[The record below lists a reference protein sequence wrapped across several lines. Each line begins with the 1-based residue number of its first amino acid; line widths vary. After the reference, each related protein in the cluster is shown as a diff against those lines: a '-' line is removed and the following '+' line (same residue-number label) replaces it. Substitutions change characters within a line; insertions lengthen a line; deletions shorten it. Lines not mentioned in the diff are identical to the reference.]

1 MKLYNVGADLSKKT
15 IDFVIHQLKAFH
27 FLKVD
32 NSISGFRELIKWF
45 QQHSIDHSE
54 VMIVMEHTGLYSYQL
69 EQFLHQN
76 GISFT
81 KVSAL
86 AIKRSLGLVRG
97 KSDKIDA
104 RRIARYAFEKQDS
117 LSADQPVSENLTL
130 LQRLHST
137 RERLVKTRASYITA
151 VNEEREAYKLKET
164 DIVIAT
170 QLKVIKSLDQQIQK
184 LEIEI
189 HAIVQ
194 SDQDLSKNYSLLQSI
209 KGVGPVVA
217 LATIIKTGNFT
228 RFTNP
233 RKFACFCGT
242 APFEHTSGSS
252 IRGKTK
258 ISSLRDK
265 KMKTLLDLAAKSA
278 IQYDKE
284 LQEYYLKRLTIGKSK
299 KSTRNIVRNK
309 IIYRMFAVIKRQ
321 TPYQEHPIAA

>member
-1 MKLYNVGADLSKKT
+1 MKRFNVGADLSKKT
-15 IDFVIHQLKAFH
+15 IDFFIYQLKIH
-27 FLKVD
+27 LRVD
-32 NSISGFRELIKWF
+32 NNVAGFKELLQWIC
-45 QQHSIDHSE
+45 QHGICVSE
-54 VMIVMEHTGLYSYQL
+54 VFIVMEHTGLYSYQL

-97 KSDKIDA
+97 KNDKIDA
-104 RRIARYAFEKQDS
+104 RRIARYAYEKQDC
-117 LSADQPVSENLTL
+117 LCADQPVSQNLIV
-130 LQRLHST
+130 LQRLHAT

-151 VNEEREAYKLKET
+151 VNEEREAYDLLET
-164 DIVIAT
+164 DIIIAAQLEVIET
-170 QLKVIKSLDQQIQK
+170 LTGQIQK
-184 LEIEI
+184 VENEIQAII
-189 HAIVQ
+189 HTDKDINR
-194 SDQDLSKNYSLLQSI
+194 NYRLLTSV

-217 LATIIKTGNFT
+217 LATIIKTGNFS

-233 RKFACFCGT
+233 RKFACLCGT

-258 ISSLRDK
+258 VSSLRDK
-265 KMKTLLDLAAKSA
+265 KMKTLFDLAAKSA

-284 LQEYYLKRLTIGKSK
+284 LRDYYMKRLKDGKPK
-299 KSTRNIVRNK
+299 KSVRNVVRNK

-321 TPYQEHPIAA
+321 TPFEFRNMVA

>member
-15 IDFVIHQLKAFH
+15 IDFFIHQLKAY
-27 FLKVD
+27 LKVD
-32 NSISGFRELIKWF
+32 NSTGGFKELIRWLNE
-45 QQHSIDHSE
+45 HSIDPSE
-54 VMIVMEHTGLYSYQL
+54 VLIVMEHTGLYSYQL
-69 EQFLHQN
+69 EQFLHKN

-104 RRIARYAFEKQDS
+104 RRIARYAFEKQDW
-117 LSADQPVSENLTL
+117 LKADPPVSENLTM
-130 LQRLHST
+130 LQRLHAT
-137 RERLVKTRASYITA
+137 RERLVKTRASYLTA
-151 VNEEREAYKLKET
+151 VNEEREAYKLSQT
-164 DIVIAT
+164 DIVIAA

-184 LEIEI
+184 LEDEI
-189 HAIVQ
+189 QTIVQ
-194 SDQDLSKNYSLLQSI
+194 IDKDVNKNYSLLQSL

-233 RKFACFCGT
+233 RKFACFSGT

-258 ISSLRDK
+258 ISSLGDK

-278 IQYDKE
+278 IQHDQE
-284 LQEYYLKRLTIGKSK
+284 LHEYYMKRLTIGKSK

-321 TPYQEHPIAA
+321 TPYQVHPMTA

>member
-15 IDFVIHQLKAFH
+15 IDFLIHELKAF
-27 FLKVD
+27 LKVE
-32 NSISGFRELIKWF
+32 NSIAGFRNLIKWF
-45 QQHSIDHSE
+45 QQHSIDPSQ

-69 EQFLHQN
+69 EKFLHQN

-104 RRIARYAFEKQDS
+104 RRIARYAFEKQDC
-117 LSADQPVSENLTL
+117 LTADQPASENLTM

-151 VNEEREAYKLKET
+151 VNEEKEAYQLKQT
-164 DIVIAT
+164 DSVIAI

-184 LEIEI
+184 LEDEI
-189 HAIVQ
+189 QAIIQMDKDVN
-194 SDQDLSKNYSLLQSI
+194 KNHSLLQSV
-209 KGVGPVVA
+209 KGVGPVVS

-228 RFTNP
+228 RITHP
-233 RKFACFCGT
+233 KKFACFCGT
-242 APFEHTSGSS
+242 APFEHISGSS

-278 IQYDKE
+278 IQYDEE
-284 LQEYYLKRLTIGKSK
+284 LREYYMKRLTIGKSK
-299 KSTRNIVRNK
+299 KSTRNIIRNK

-321 TPYQEHPIAA
+321 TPYQEHRIVV

>member
-15 IDFVIHQLKAFH
+15 IDFFIHQLKAF
-27 FLKVD
+27 LKVD
-32 NSISGFRELIKWF
+32 NTIAGFRELITWF
-45 QQHSIDHSE
+45 GQHSIDLSE

-69 EQFLHQN
+69 ERFLHQQ
-76 GISFT
+76 GICFA

-86 AIKRSLGLVRG
+86 AIKRSSGLVRG

-104 RRIARYAFEKQDS
+104 RRIARYAFEKQDC
-117 LSADQPVSENLTL
+117 LTADQPVSENLIK

-151 VNEEREAYKLKET
+151 LNEEREAYQLKQD
-164 DIVIAT
+164 DIVMAA
-170 QLKVIKSLDQQIQK
+170 QLKIIKTLDQQIQK
-184 LEIEI
+184 LEDEI
-189 HAIVQ
+189 QAVVQ
-194 SDQDLSKNYSLLQSI
+194 SDKDVSKNDSLLQSL
-209 KGVGPVVA
+209 KGIGPVVA

-228 RFTNP
+228 RFTNS

-242 APFEHTSGSS
+242 APFEHSSGSS

-278 IQYDKE
+278 ILHDKE
-284 LQEYYLKRLTIGKSK
+284 LREYYQKRITMGKSK

-309 IIYRMFAVIKRQ
+309 IIHRMFAVIKRQ
-321 TPYQEHPIAA
+321 TPYQEHRIIA

>member
-15 IDFVIHQLKAFH
+15 IDFVIHQLKAF
-27 FLKVD
+27 LKVD
-32 NSISGFRELIKWF
+32 NNISGFKELIKWF
-45 QQHSIDHSE
+45 HQHGIDLSE

-86 AIKRSLGLVRG
+86 AIKRSLGLARG

-104 RRIARYAFEKQDS
+104 RRIARYAFEKQDY
-117 LSADQPVSENLTL
+117 LSTDQPVSENLKM

-151 VNEEREAYKLKET
+151 VKEEQEAYRLKQT
-164 DIVIAT
+164 DLVFTAQRKI
-170 QLKVIKSLDQQIQK
+170 IKTLDQQIQK
-184 LEIEI
+184 LEDEI
-189 HAIVQ
+189 QAIVQ
-194 SDQDLSKNYSLLQSI
+194 TDKDINKNYDLLQSI

-217 LATIIKTGNFT
+217 MATIIKTGNFT

-265 KMKTLLDLAAKSA
+265 KMKVLLDLSAKSA
-278 IQYDKE
+278 IHYDKE
-284 LQEYYLKRLTIGKSK
+284 IHQYFIKRIEAGKSIR
-299 KSTRNIVRNK
+299 STRNVVRNK
-309 IIYRMFAVIKRQ
+309 IIYRMFAIIKRQ
-321 TPYQEHPIAA
+321 TPYQEHRTAA

>member
-1 MKLYNVGADLSKKT
+1 MKLYHVGADLSKKT
-15 IDFVIHQLKAFH
+15 IDVLVHQLKAF
-27 FLKVD
+27 LKVD
-32 NSISGFRELIKWF
+32 NNISGFKELVNWF
-45 QQHSIDHSE
+45 HQHGIHLSE

-69 EQFLHQN
+69 EQFLHQK
-76 GISFT
+76 GIAFT

-97 KSDKIDA
+97 KSDKMDA
-104 RRIARYAFEKQDS
+104 RRIARYAFEKQDC
-117 LSADQPVSENLTL
+117 LSADQPVSKPLQT

-137 RERLVKTRASYITA
+137 RERLVKTRASYVTA
-151 VNEEREAYKLKET
+151 VQEEQEAYGLKQT
-164 DIVIAT
+164 DLVIAA
-170 QLKVIKSLDQQIQK
+170 QRKVIKTLDEQIQK
-184 LEIEI
+184 LEEEI
-189 HAIVQ
+189 QAIVQ
-194 SDQDLSKNYSLLQSI
+194 TDKDLNKNYDLLQSI

-217 LATIIKTGNFT
+217 LCTIIKTGNFT

-278 IQYDKE
+278 IQHDKE
-284 LQEYYLKRLTIGKSK
+284 IHEYYIKRIEAGKSK
-299 KSTRNIVRNK
+299 TSTRNVVRNK

-321 TPYQEHPIAA
+321 TPYQEHRTAA

>member
-15 IDFVIHQLKAFH
+15 IDFVIHQLKAF
-27 FLKVD
+27 LKVD
-32 NSISGFRELIKWF
+32 NNISGFKELIRWF
-45 QQHSIDHSE
+45 HQHGIDLSE

-97 KSDKIDA
+97 KSDKMDA
-104 RRIARYAFEKQDS
+104 RRIARYAFEKQDC
-117 LSADQPVSENLTL
+117 LSADQPVSEHLEM

-151 VNEEREAYKLKET
+151 LNEEQEAFGLKQT
-164 DIVIAT
+164 DLVFTA
-170 QLKVIKSLDQQIQK
+170 QRKVIKTLDQQIQK
-184 LEIEI
+184 LEDEI
-189 HAIVQ
+189 QAIVQ
-194 SDQDLSKNYSLLQSI
+194 RDKDINKNYELLQSI

-217 LATIIKTGNFT
+217 MAAIIKTGNFT

-233 RKFACFCGT
+233 KKFACFCGT

-278 IQYDKE
+278 IQHDKE
-284 LQEYYLKRLTIGKSK
+284 LHQYYIKRIEAGKST
-299 KSTRNIVRNK
+299 KSTRNVVRNK

-321 TPYQEHPIAA
+321 TPYQEDRTAA

>member
-15 IDFVIHQLKAFH
+15 IDFLTHELKA

-32 NSISGFRELIKWF
+32 NNISGFKELIRWF
-45 QQHSIDHSE
+45 HQHGIDLSE

-104 RRIARYAFEKQDS
+104 RRIARYAFEKQDC
-117 LSADQPVSENLTL
+117 LSADQPVSEHLEM

-151 VNEEREAYKLKET
+151 LNEEQEAFGLKQT
-164 DIVIAT
+164 DLVFTAQRKI
-170 QLKVIKSLDQQIQK
+170 IKTLDQQIQK
-184 LEIEI
+184 LEDEI
-189 HAIVQ
+189 QAIVQ
-194 SDQDLSKNYSLLQSI
+194 RDKDINKNYELLQSI

-217 LATIIKTGNFT
+217 MAAIIKTGNFT

-233 RKFACFCGT
+233 KKFACFCGT

-278 IQYDKE
+278 IQHDKQ
-284 LQEYYLKRLTIGKSK
+284 LHQYYIKRIEAGKST
-299 KSTRNIVRNK
+299 KSTRNVVRNK

-321 TPYQEHPIAA
+321 TPYQEDRTAA

>member
-15 IDFVIHQLKAFH
+15 VDFLLHELKA

-32 NSISGFRELIKWF
+32 NNNSGFNDLLKWF
-45 QQHSIDHSE
+45 HQHSVDPSE

-69 EQFLHQN
+69 EQFLHQH

-104 RRIARYAFEKQDS
+104 RRIARYAFEKKDC
-117 LSADQPVSENLTL
+117 LTADQPVSENLKTL
-130 LQRLHST
+130 QLLHST
-137 RERLVKTRASYITA
+137 RERLVKTRASYTTA
-151 VNEEREAYKLKET
+151 VNEEREAYQLKQT
-164 DIVIAT
+164 DIIIAA

-184 LEIEI
+184 LEDEI
-189 HAIVQ
+189 QAIVQ
-194 SDQDLSKNYSLLQSI
+194 TNQEINKNYNLLQSL

-217 LATIIKTGNFT
+217 LATIIKTGNFI

-242 APFEHTSGSS
+242 APFEYTSGSS

-278 IQYDKE
+278 SQYDKD
-284 LQEYYLKRLTIGKSK
+284 LHEYFEKRIASGKSI

-309 IIYRMFAVIKRQ
+309 IIYRMFAIIKRQ
-321 TPYQEHPIAA
+321 TPYQETYQAV

>member
-15 IDFVIHQLKAFH
+15 IDFVIHQLSA

-32 NSISGFRELIKWF
+32 NSISGFRDLIKWF
-45 QQHSIDHSE
+45 SQHSIDASE

-104 RRIARYAFEKQDS
+104 RRIARYAFEKQDC
-117 LSADQPVSENLTL
+117 LSADQPVSDNLTR

-151 VNEEREAYKLKET
+151 LNEEREAYELKQT
-164 DIVIAT
+164 DIVIAV
-170 QLKVIKSLDQQIQK
+170 QLKIIKSLDQQIQK
-184 LEIEI
+184 LEDEI
-189 HAIVQ
+189 QAIVQ
-194 SDQDLSKNYSLLQSI
+194 TEKDLSKNYSLLQSVN
-209 KGVGPVVA
+209 GVGPVVA

-242 APFEHTSGSS
+242 APFEHSSGSS

-278 IQYDKE
+278 IQCDNE
-284 LQEYYLKRLTIGKSK
+284 LHDYYQKRIAIGKSK

-309 IIYRMFAVIKRQ
+309 IICRMFAVIKRQ
-321 TPYQEHPIAA
+321 TPYQEHRMIG

>member
-15 IDFVIHQLKAFH
+15 IDFVIHQLKVS
-27 FLKVD
+27 LQVD
-32 NSISGFRELIKWF
+32 NSIAGFKDLITWF
-45 QQHSIDHSE
+45 HQHSIDLSE
-54 VMIVMEHTGLYSYQL
+54 VMIVMEHTGLYSFQL
-69 EQFLHQN
+69 EKFLHQN
-76 GISFT
+76 GISFA

-104 RRIARYAFEKQDS
+104 RRIARYAFEKQDC
-117 LSADQPVSENLTL
+117 LRADQPLSENLIL

-151 VNEEREAYKLKET
+151 VNEQREAYQLKST
-164 DIVIAT
+164 DIGIAV

-184 LEIEI
+184 LEDQIG
-189 HAIVQ
+189 AIVQ
-194 SDQDLSKNYSLLQSI
+194 SDKDVTNSYRLLQSV
-209 KGVGPVVA
+209 KGVGPVVS

-228 RFTNP
+228 RITNP
-233 RKFACFCGT
+233 RKFGCFCGT

-284 LQEYYLKRLTIGKSK
+284 LHEYYMKRLAMGKSK
-299 KSTRNIVRNK
+299 RSTRNIIRNK

-321 TPYQEHPIAA
+321 TPYQQHRITA

>member
-15 IDFVIHQLKAFH
+15 IDLVIYQLKF
-27 FLKVD
+27 FIRVD
-32 NSISGFRELIKWF
+32 NCMAGFRELIKCF
-45 QQHSIDHSE
+45 HHHGIDPSE

-104 RRIARYAFEKQDS
+104 RRIARYAFEKKDC
-117 LSADQPVSENLTL
+117 LREDQPVSENLL
-130 LQRLHST
+130 KLQRLHSA
-137 RERLVKTRASYITA
+137 RERLVKYRAACTTA
-151 VNEEREAYKLKET
+151 VNEEQEAFGLKQT
-164 DIVIAT
+164 DIVIAA
-170 QLKVIKSLDQQIQK
+170 QHKVIKALDQQIQK
-184 LEIEI
+184 LESEI
-189 HAIVQ
+189 QAIVQ
-194 SDQDLSKNYSLLQSI
+194 TDRDIQKNYFLLQSI

-217 LATIIKTGNFT
+217 LATIIKTGNFN

-252 IRGKTK
+252 IRGKTR

-265 KMKTLLDLAAKSA
+265 KMKKLLDLSAKSA
-278 IQYDKE
+278 SQWDKE
-284 LQEYYLKRLTIGKSK
+284 LHEYFEKRIAIGKSI
-299 KSTRNIVRNK
+299 KSTRNIIRNK

-321 TPYQEHPIAA
+321 TPYQEHRIAG

>member
-15 IDFVIHQLKAFH
+15 IDFLTHELKA

-32 NSISGFRELIKWF
+32 NNISGFKELIRWF
-45 QQHSIDHSE
+45 HQHGIDLSE

-97 KSDKIDA
+97 KSDKMDA
-104 RRIARYAFEKQDS
+104 RRIARYAFEKQDC
-117 LSADQPVSENLTL
+117 LSADQPVSEHLEM

-151 VNEEREAYKLKET
+151 LNEEQEAFGLKQT
-164 DIVIAT
+164 DLVFTA
-170 QLKVIKSLDQQIQK
+170 QRKVIKTLDQQIQK
-184 LEIEI
+184 LEDEI
-189 HAIVQ
+189 QAIVQ
-194 SDQDLSKNYSLLQSI
+194 RDKDINKNYELLQSI

-217 LATIIKTGNFT
+217 MAAIIKTGNFT

-233 RKFACFCGT
+233 KKFACFCGT

-278 IQYDKE
+278 IQHDKE
-284 LQEYYLKRLTIGKSK
+284 LHQYYIKRIEAGKST
-299 KSTRNIVRNK
+299 KSTRNVVRNK

-321 TPYQEHPIAA
+321 TPYQEHRTAA

>member
-1 MKLYNVGADLSKKT
+1 MKVYQVGADLSKKT
-15 IDFVIHQLKAFH
+15 VDFFILQLKIY
-27 FLKVD
+27 LKVD
-32 NSISGFRELIKWF
+32 NTISGFKEFIKCLR
-45 QQHSIDHSE
+45 QHSIDLSE

-76 GISFT
+76 RIAFT

-104 RRIARYAFEKQDS
+104 RRIARYAFEKQDC
-117 LSADQPVSENLTL
+117 LSADQPVSENLTT

-137 RERLVKTRASYITA
+137 RERLVKTRASYSTA
-151 VNEEREAYKLKET
+151 VNEQLEAYGLKQT
-164 DIVIAT
+164 DLLIAT
-170 QLKVIKSLDQQIQK
+170 QLKVIKTLDQQIQK
-184 LEIEI
+184 LEAEI
-189 HAIVQ
+189 QAIVQ
-194 SDQDLSKNYSLLQSI
+194 TDKEINKNYHLLKSI

-217 LATIIKTGNFT
+217 LATIIKTANFI

-252 IRGKTK
+252 IRRKSKT
-258 ISSLRDK
+258 SSLRDK
-265 KMKTLLDLAAKSA
+265 KMKTLLDLSAKSA

-284 LQEYYLKRLTIGKSK
+284 LHQYYMKRLAIGKSP

-309 IIYRMFAVIKRQ
+309 IIFRMFAVIKRQ
-321 TPYQEHPIAA
+321 TPYQEHPTAA

>member
-1 MKLYNVGADLSKKT
+1 MKLYNVGADLSKKS
-15 IDFVIHQLKAFH
+15 IDFVIHQLKAF
-27 FLKVD
+27 LKVD
-32 NSISGFRELIKWF
+32 NSMAGFKDLMKWF
-45 QQHSIDHSE
+45 QQQGIDPSDI
-54 VMIVMEHTGLYSYQL
+54 MIVMEHTGLYSYQL
-69 EQFLHQN
+69 EQFLHQQ
-76 GISFT
+76 GISFA
-81 KVSAL
+81 KVSGL

-97 KSDKIDA
+97 KTDKIDA
-104 RRIARYAFEKQDS
+104 RRIARYAFEKQDC
-117 LSADQPVSENLTL
+117 LSADQPVGENLTI

-137 RERLVKTRASYITA
+137 RERLVKTRASYMTA
-151 VNEEREAYKLKET
+151 VNEEREAYKLKDT
-164 DIVIAT
+164 DIVIAA

-184 LEIEI
+184 LEAEI
-189 HAIVQ
+189 KAIVQ
-194 SDQDLSKNYSLLQSI
+194 SDKEINKNNQLLQSV

-228 RFTNP
+228 KFTNA

-258 ISSLRDK
+258 ISSLGDK

-284 LQEYYLKRLTIGKSK
+284 LHEYYMKRLTIGKSTR
-299 KSTRNIVRNK
+299 STRNIVRNK